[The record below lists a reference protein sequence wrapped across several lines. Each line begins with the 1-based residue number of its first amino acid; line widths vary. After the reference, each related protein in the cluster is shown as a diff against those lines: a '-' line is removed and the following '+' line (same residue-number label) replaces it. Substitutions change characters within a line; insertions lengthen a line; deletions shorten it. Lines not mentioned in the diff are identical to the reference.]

1 MHLTIELPEELVAE
15 IQCVL
20 EAQSIKEWVETAII
34 NRLKG
39 EQCMSQEQIV
49 NA

>member
-1 MHLTIELPEELVAE
+1 MHLTIELPEELVVE

-20 EAQSIKEWVETAII
+20 NAQSIIII
-34 NRLKG
+34 NRLIG
-39 EQCMSQEQIV
+39 EQCMSQGQRV